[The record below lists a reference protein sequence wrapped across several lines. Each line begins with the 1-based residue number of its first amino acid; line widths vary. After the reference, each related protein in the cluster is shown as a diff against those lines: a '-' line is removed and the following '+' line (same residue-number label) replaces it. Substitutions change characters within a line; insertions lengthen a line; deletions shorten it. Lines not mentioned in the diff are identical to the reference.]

1 MQGTPSIIRTPKAQR
16 VRNDQFDVKQE
27 RRANE
32 RNRQAA
38 RSNDRSRKYNP
49 E

>member
-1 MQGTPSIIRTPKAQR
+1 MQGTPAIIRTPKAQR

-27 RRANE
+27 RRRNE
-32 RNRQAA
+32 RNRQALRYDERGRKA
-38 RSNDRSRKYNP
+38 RG